1 MFLALDPIHLRRW
14 PLALMGVV
22 LALSGCSSGSSTI
35 RTESENQNSRVSIVV
50 IHFTAIDFD
59 ESLGVLTQR
68 SSRPVSSHYLIPEP
82 NDPSY
87 SKRSLKVYE
96 LVDENRRAWHAGKS
110 YWRGRTALND
120 QSIGIELVNVPT
132 CFRQFETP
140 RPEIAAAQ
148 GAAPEAAATRP
159 AEICF
164 FPDFA
169 ESQFELLVDLLRGI
183 LRRHPNIEPTH
194 IVAHSDIAPDRKI
207 DPGPRFPWERLHEL
221 GFGAWYDNGT
231 VVRYWRRFLEQ
242 PLPLSNVQAALNTYG
257 YPIEVT
263 GVADEQT
270 KDVLS
275 AFQMHFRPYEVSGEA
290 TPETV
295 ATLFALIDKY
305 YPEELPPLLVVD
317 TIVDTPPAEDNP
329 PGEDEA
335 EISETLVPP
344 SSPQDDTP

>member
-1 MFLALDPIHLRRW
+1 MVLALDPIRSRGWQLAGAVML
-14 PLALMGVV
+14 LALY
-22 LALSGCSSGSSTI
+22 GCGGSTSTI
-35 RTESENQNSRVSIVV
+35 RAESENQNSRVSIVV

-96 LVDENRRAWHAGKS
+96 LVDENRRAWHAGQS

-132 CFRQFETP
+132 CFRHP
-140 RPEIAAAQ
+140 PVLAPVVAAEEE
-148 GAAPEAAATRP
+148 PP
-159 AEICF
+159 AEMCF

-169 ESQFELLVDLLRGI
+169 EAQFELLVDLLRGI
-183 LRRHPNIEPTH
+183 LRRHPNIAPTH
-194 IVAHSDIAPDRKI
+194 IVGHSDIAPDRKI

-242 PLPLSNVQAALNTYG
+242 PLPIVNVQTALNTYG
-257 YPIEVT
+257 YPIEIT

-270 KDVLS
+270 KDVLT
-275 AFQMHFRPYEVSGEA
+275 AFQMHFRPHEVSGDA

-295 ATLFALIDKY
+295 ATLYALIEKY
-305 YPEELPPLLVVD
+305 YPSELPPLLVVEA
-317 TIVDTPPAEDNP
+317 PPEEDVLP
-329 PGEDEA
+329 DDAGEHDADADGELPADAAGEDESG
-335 EISETLVPP
+335 IRN
-344 SSPQDDTP
+344 D

>member
-1 MFLALDPIHLRRW
+1 MFLALDPTPIRRW

-22 LALSGCSSGSSTI
+22 LALGGCSSGSSTI
-35 RTESENQNSRVSIVV
+35 RAESENQNSRVSIVV

-59 ESLGVLTQR
+59 DSLGVLTQR

-140 RPEIAAAQ
+140 RPETAAAEE
-148 GAAPEAAATRP
+148 ATPEAAEAPP

-183 LRRHPNIEPTH
+183 LRRHPNISPTH

-231 VVRYWRRFLEQ
+231 VVRYWRRFLEKPP
-242 PLPLSNVQAALNTYG
+242 PLGNVQAALNTYG
-257 YPIEVT
+257 YPIEIT

-270 KDVLS
+270 KDVLT

-295 ATLFALIDKY
+295 ATLYALIDKY
-305 YPEELPPLLVVD
+305 YPSELPPLLVVD
-317 TIVDTPPAEDNP
+317 APPAESAQQ
-329 PGEDEA
+329 GEDEA
-335 EISETLVPP
+335 PNADPPEPP
-344 SSPQDDTP
+344 SSPEDDTLQ